1 MGVPDHATSHAW
13 LHLLAIGAVVNVL
26 AASQTVGA
34 QETQVPPEDRVALG
48 DLLRTLT
55 ASLTPT
61 PRQEQST

>member
-1 MGVPDHATSHAW
+1 MISANLEVIWEMSVELVDP
-13 LHLLAIGAVVNVL
+13 AIVKRFEEALDAV
-26 AASQTVGA
+26 SQL
-34 QETQVPPEDRVALG
+34 PPEDRVALG